1 MACFSEGQRIEL
13 YSNVKRSRIRWN
25 IIRLWKVFYFNLNFN
40 KPLVNW
46 KRLLIKIRIHVCLTK
61 YFGYYVYFRSFFIR
75 KMRLK
80 NKSLLKVNLKKSK
93 YFNVVKKSSESYSS
107 PYKLQQF
114 EITELQ
120 LPHLWD
126 MKIEIQWGTL

>member
-1 MACFSEGQRIEL
+1 LAITFILGVS
-13 YSNVKRSRIRWN
+13 
-25 IIRLWKVFYFNLNFN
+25 
-40 KPLVNW
+40 
-46 KRLLIKIRIHVCLTK
+46 LLEKW
-61 YFGYYVYFRSFFIR
+61 G
-75 KMRLK
+75 LK